1 MKSLKNLIPFKR
13 DRKGTVSKPTTTSSG
28 QHPLVQMRSEMDR
41 MFDLF
46 FADPFGNN
54 WTRSL
59 SDFGSWYGDF
69 SPASFAPTID
79 IADEKKHLRVT
90 AELPGMEEKDIHL
103 TVHDDSLSICGE
115 KKVEETSEEDGY
127 YRTER
132 SYGSFERTIPLPVE
146 VDTERAEATFKKG
159 VLSIRLPKT
168 ATARAAKKVPIRS
181 SQ

>member
-13 DRKGTVSKPTTTSSG
+13 EKKGEVSKSTGTQPA
-28 QHPLVQMRSEMDR
+28 QHPMVQMRQEMDR
-41 MFDLF
+41 MFDRF
-46 FADPFGNN
+46 FSDPFGDV
-54 WTRSL
+54 WPKSL
-59 SDFGSWYGDF
+59 TDFGGWYGDF

-79 IADEKKHLRVT
+79 IADEKKHLRIT
-90 AELPGMEEKDIHL
+90 AELPGMDEKDIQL
-103 TVHDDSLSICGE
+103 TINDDALSIRGE

-159 VLSIRLPKT
+159 ILSVRLPKIGT
-168 ATARAAKKVPIRS
+168 QTKAKEVPIRAG
-181 SQ
+181 